1 MDLPSTP
8 SFARV
13 SASSAARTFNMF
25 DFRWKPM
32 MSKRKP
38 STLYAFA
45 HSTIES
51 TMSFSIIACSV
62 AVSAQQL
69 SPSTTPSPLR
79 RW

>member
-1 MDLPSTP
+1 
-8 SFARV
+8 
-13 SASSAARTFNMF
+13 
-25 DFRWKPM
+25 M

-45 HSTIES
+45 HCTTES
-51 TMSFSIIACSV
+51 TMSFSIMACSV

-69 SPSTTPSPLR
+69 SPSTTPSPLS